1 MKYSQLIFLLKLQL
15 LAIMKLYKT
24 RLHACSFLF
33 IYLFFYKQ
41 SDTARTCLVKKKK
54 KTNRLIL
61 ASFWLFCLFLWISAN
76 TGRNK
81 RFGQHALSDL
91 EQWNQIICRKKKKTE
106 KKTKKKAQIQV
117 CTSWWTKQCY
127 QLCLCNFWRDK
138 VELLW
143 GLEMKKRSESM
154 WVVGGSGAS

>member
-24 RLHACSFLF
+24 RHACSFLF

-41 SDTARTCLVKKKK
+41 SDTAWTCLVKKKK

-91 EQWNQIICRKKKKTE
+91 EQWNQIICRKKKKQRRRRRRKHKFKSVPLGGWSSATSCVSVTSGE
-106 KKTKKKAQIQV
+106 IKWSFYEAWKWKRGVRV
-117 CTSWWTKQCY
+117 C
-127 QLCLCNFWRDK
+127 
-138 VELLW
+138 
-143 GLEMKKRSESM
+143 G
-154 WVVGGSGAS
+154 